1 MLYIVPTPIGNLK
14 DLTFRALDALKE
26 ADAVFC
32 EDTRRTLALLNH
44 YGVTKKLFRYNEH
57 SERSLAEAMGWLKLG
72 KIVALVTDGGTP
84 CISDPGRKLV
94 ALARQNA
101 IKVEVLPGPSALI
114 TAAAGSGLPVD
125 SFVFL
130 GFLPRSGGKI
140 KKAIQSAF
148 GTGKTVILYESPYR
162 IKKLLALVAA
172 EFGADI
178 QTVLARELTKVY
190 EEWLTGTAQSV
201 LNSLGEKPSI
211 KGEFVVLLRP
221 PVPPRGYQKSDA
233 RSQMLDVG
241 CRNHEKDNSA

>member
-26 ADAVFC
+26 ADAIFC

-57 SERSLAEAMGWLKLG
+57 SERSLAEAMNWLTLG
-72 KIVALVTDGGTP
+72 KKIALVTDGGTP

-94 ALARQNA
+94 TLARENA

-140 KKAIQSAF
+140 RKSLHAAF
-148 GTGKTVILYESPYR
+148 QTGKTVILYESPYR
-162 IKKLLALVAA
+162 IKKFLALVIS
-172 EFGADI
+172 EFGA
-178 QTVLARELTKVY
+178 QTKTVLARELTKVY
-190 EEWLTGTAQSV
+190 EEWLSGTAQSV
-201 LNSLGEKPSI
+201 LGELEKKTAL

-221 PVPPRGYQKSDA
+221 PDVEEDPEEEARMDEPEGYGK
-233 RSQMLDVG
+233 
-241 CRNHEKDNSA
+241 

>member
-32 EDTRRTLALLNH
+32 EDTRRTLALMNH

-57 SERSLAEAMGWLKLG
+57 SERSIAEAMSWLTLG
-72 KIVALVTDGGTP
+72 KKVALVTDGGTP

-94 ALARQNA
+94 ALAREKA
-101 IKVEVLPGPSALI
+101 IKIEVLPGPSALI

-130 GFLPRSGGKI
+130 GFLPRSSGKI
-140 KKAIQSAF
+140 KKSLDSAF
-148 GTGKTVILYESPYR
+148 QTGKTVILYESPYR
-162 IKKLLALVAA
+162 IRKFLAMVVS
-172 EFGADI
+172 EFGAETR
-178 QTVLARELTKVY
+178 TVLARELTKVY
-190 EEWLTGTAQSV
+190 EEWLSGTAQSV
-201 LNSLGEKPSI
+201 LKDLEAKAVL

-221 PVPPRGYQKSDA
+221 PEVEEKPEEEADEPEGY
-233 RSQMLDVG
+233 G
-241 CRNHEKDNSA
+241 E